1 MSWRQSYVHSKLSGV
16 SGVKMAGA
24 QDRLHTAFLS
34 RWAAAASHR
43 WLGVAGPYGWV
54 PPEMWY
60 TDTNWEGTGSA
71 FGFATEI
78 SPGAAPLTLDSM
90 KKTVA
95 KDALWDP
102 ETGPTEDWN
111 YHCGA
116 AGKPPAPSSPS
127 ALQMHAAQQRM

>member
-1 MSWRQSYVHSKLSGV
+1 MQSYLTSSLTGV
-16 SGVKMAGA
+16 SGVKM
-24 QDRLHTAFLS
+24 
-34 RWAAAASHR
+34 
-43 WLGVAGPYGWV
+43 AGPYGWV

-95 KDALWDP
+95 KDSLWNP
-102 ETGPTEDWN
+102 NSGPTEDWD

-116 AGKPPAPSSPS
+116 SSKCS
-127 ALQMHAAQQRM
+127 MHR

>member
-1 MSWRQSYVHSKLSGV
+1 
-16 SGVKMAGA
+16 
-24 QDRLHTAFLS
+24 
-34 RWAAAASHR
+34 
-43 WLGVAGPYGWV
+43 
-54 PPEMWY
+54 MWY

-116 AGKPPAPSSPS
+116 AGKLRPPAPSSPL
-127 ALQMHAAQQRM
+127 ALQMRVAQQRVL

>member
-1 MSWRQSYVHSKLSGV
+1 
-16 SGVKMAGA
+16 
-24 QDRLHTAFLS
+24 
-34 RWAAAASHR
+34 
-43 WLGVAGPYGWV
+43 
-54 PPEMWY
+54 MWY

-102 ETGPTEDWN
+102 ETGPTQDWN

-116 AGKPPAPSSPS
+116 AGTDAPAVPSHS
-127 ALQMHAAQQRM
+127 ALQMHVAQQRM

>member
-1 MSWRQSYVHSKLSGV
+1 
-16 SGVKMAGA
+16 
-24 QDRLHTAFLS
+24 
-34 RWAAAASHR
+34 
-43 WLGVAGPYGWV
+43 
-54 PPEMWY
+54 MWY

-116 AGKPPAPSSPS
+116 AGKPPARSLKSFGLANARGS
-127 ALQMHAAQQRM
+127 AEDVSRWGVRDAAALHARHRRSVWQRHLRG